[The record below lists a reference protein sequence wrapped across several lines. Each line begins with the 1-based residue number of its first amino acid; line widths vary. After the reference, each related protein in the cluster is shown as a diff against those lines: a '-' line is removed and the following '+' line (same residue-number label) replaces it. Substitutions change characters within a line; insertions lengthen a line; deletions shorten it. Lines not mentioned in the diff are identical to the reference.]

1 MLVAVQH
8 QTTKMK
14 LSLSPFVLHNKLYSI
29 MVVGRYLC
37 VFCQMTAGGIDFGW
51 GGCYLF
57 VPIELYITIIA
68 PEFSLQDSSSGIMI
82 ALVLKPA

>member
-1 MLVAVQH
+1 
-8 QTTKMK
+8 
-14 LSLSPFVLHNKLYSI
+14 
-29 MVVGRYLC
+29 
-37 VFCQMTAGGIDFGW
+37 MTAGGIDFGW